1 MLIHVIGRSCPN
13 WPASARPET
22 VLIFA
27 IPSTGVVPVCAH
39 EELQPLYVNP
49 KLGSRNLRSSFFPEI
64 AQSKG
69 LKLQPHCYAEV
80 CEVFVVVRG
89 GGWILLQAGRT
100 AGFRP

>member
-27 IPSTGVVPVCAH
+27 IPSTGVVP
-39 EELQPLYVNP
+39 ELQPLYVNP

-69 LKLQPHCYAEV
+69 LKLQPHCLCRGVKSLWWSGEEGGSRSRLA
-80 CEVFVVVRG
+80 VRLDLG
-89 GGWILLQAGRT
+89 LKV
-100 AGFRP
+100 